1 MNLKLIS
8 KSYFYGQL
16 QICRDIRSAKT
27 VKLDRWSI
35 DIIHK
40 RQLGIRA
47 KNKRFS
53 MVNYVSVG
61 VDACVTY
68 G

>member
-1 MNLKLIS
+1 M
-8 KSYFYGQL
+8 
-16 QICRDIRSAKT
+16 
-27 VKLDRWSI
+27 KLDRWTV

-47 KNKRFS
+47 KNKRLS